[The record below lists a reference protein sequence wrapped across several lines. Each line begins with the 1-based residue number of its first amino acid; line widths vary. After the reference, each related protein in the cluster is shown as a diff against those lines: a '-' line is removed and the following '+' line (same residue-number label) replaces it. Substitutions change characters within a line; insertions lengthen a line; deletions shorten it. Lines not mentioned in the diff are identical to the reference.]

1 MNKEI
6 YKSVSAVT
14 PHSTHT
20 RNCFMR
26 CRSVT
31 TSASGWF
38 VLPDVGSTASSV
50 VIKARAPPSLIY
62 VPRHGSLF
70 DAVHAVVGGHYDII
84 YRGTVLVT
92 RRMTP
97 VGLGMSMYEVNQVVI
112 RYDSVIDYSTMSD
125 NTDSEEDAM

>member
-1 MNKEI
+1 MDE
-6 YKSVSAVT
+6 YTCTVSVCSYGW
-14 PHSTHT
+14 HEL
-20 RNCFMR
+20 
-26 CRSVT
+26 CRI
-31 TSASGWF
+31 
-38 VLPDVGSTASSV
+38 D
-50 VIKARAPPSLIY
+50 

-70 DAVHAVVGGHYDII
+70 NAVHAVVAGHYDII

-125 NTDSEEDAM
+125 NTDSEEDVM